1 MPLFGD
7 EPEERPA
14 RARVPRSR
22 PSCLFGHEHEERPQ
36 QPSSSSCHPVQGSAS
51 ATDARLFGEE
61 PAERAGSSSEERAA
75 SSGDSGSSPEDG
87 HMMPPS
93 LNLDWSVLHKFRE
106 FNFMSKA
113 KEALQAPPPKRAYD
127 NSGRM
132 KKAQEGLQKRP
143 SGMLRDRAL
152 DKTRLRKLLSQRCL
166 CS

>member
-22 PSCLFGHEHEERPQ
+22 PSCLSDMNMKKGLNSHHRLPAIL
-36 QPSSSSCHPVQGSAS
+36 CKVQRLPPMPDSLVKSLLREQAQS
-51 ATDARLFGEE
+51 RLFAEE
-61 PAERAGSSSEERAA
+61 PEERAA

-87 HMMPPS
+87 H
-93 LNLDWSVLHKFRE
+93 LDWSVLHKFRE